1 MKRAD
6 GAKTVLSLPTLLFSV
21 VFFRKQRNT
30 MDVVSYHLKV
40 IVVVSNHRK

>member
-6 GAKTVLSLPTLLFSV
+6 GAKTVLSLPTLLFS